1 MKTLTDT
8 KLFEM
13 FVSYIQGGISC
24 MEELHAAYDNF
35 VAVLSEL
42 SVDEDLIS
50 KLRRLNYTRIEL
62 FFIRQNSNGM
72 SGEKHVVEM
81 FMDKTIAL
89 LDTEIEMLKEI
100 CRHGGTTVLKP
111 DSGKACV
118 KRMTTMLSWNGT
130 DSDLIE
136 LVAALMAAGSVSFS
150 DGRKLTVIDLV
161 RVFEEMFNLKIN
173 ALYTKRGKVFDRCTD
188 TTPFIDSLRVSYNRM
203 LEKRLMM

>member
-1 MKTLTDT
+1 
-8 KLFEM
+8 
-13 FVSYIQGGISC
+13 

-89 LDTEIEMLKEI
+89 LAQK
-100 CRHGGTTVLKP
+100 
-111 DSGKACV
+111 
-118 KRMTTMLSWNGT
+118 
-130 DSDLIE
+130 
-136 LVAALMAAGSVSFS
+136 
-150 DGRKLTVIDLV
+150 
-161 RVFEEMFNLKIN
+161 
-173 ALYTKRGKVFDRCTD
+173 
-188 TTPFIDSLRVSYNRM
+188 
-203 LEKRLMM
+203 